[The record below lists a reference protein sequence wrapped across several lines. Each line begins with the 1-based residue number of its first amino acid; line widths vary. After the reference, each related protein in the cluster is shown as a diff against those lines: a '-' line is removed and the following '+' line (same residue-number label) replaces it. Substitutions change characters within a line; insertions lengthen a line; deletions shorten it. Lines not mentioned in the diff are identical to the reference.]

1 MTRSK
6 ILLLATTL
14 ALGAAALQPTLA
26 MAENGRNGAAAAG
39 IVGGLAAGAIIGGAI
54 GNGEGDVRVEDRRR
68 GAFYRDLED
77 EPVCHIERRRV
88 ENEYGEVRVRRVRVC
103 E

>member
-1 MTRSK
+1 MTHSK
-6 ILLLATTL
+6 ILLLATAL
-14 ALGAAALQPTLA
+14 VLGAASFQPA

-39 IVGGLAAGAIIGGAI
+39 IIGGLAAGAIIGGAI
-54 GNGEGDVRVEDRRR
+54 GNGEDRGDRGRRH
-68 GAFYRDLED
+68 GAIYRDQED

-88 ENEYGEVRVRRVRVC
+88 ENEDGEVRVRRVRVC